1 MKRKLTAA
9 LIAALPALALGQNVV
24 VFGDSLSDTGQ
35 PGWALKASY
44 LDANGQMHKLYDE
57 HVAAALGSSL
67 TASGSGGSNYAYSGG
82 VVLGSNSAL
91 TAAQPNLAL
100 QQQIANYTA
109 QGVRPESLHILW
121 GGGLA
126 EALKQRGRVDHIG
139 HVGYHRQIHAGAA
152 QRLPLAGAFGSGGG
166 GVGAH
171 RCGGRGS
178 TLGALENGGHIVAAA
193 P

>member
-67 TASGSGGSNYAYSGG
+67 TASGSGGSNYAYRAAAWCWAATARSPPRS
-82 VVLGSNSAL
+82 LTSPCNSKLRITPPKAC
-91 TAAQPNLAL
+91 
-100 QQQIANYTA
+100 
-109 QGVRPESLHILW
+109 
-121 GGGLA
+121 
-126 EALKQRGRVDHIG
+126 ALKACIF
-139 HVGYHRQIHAGAA
+139 YGAA
-152 QRLPLAGAFGSGGG
+152 ATIWPPFSSAPKVLPRPP
-166 GVGAH
+166 H
-171 RCGGRGS
+171 R
-178 TLGALENGGHIVAAA
+178 
-193 P
+193 